1 MKTWAKILG
10 VVAVLAVGVAV
21 AAEVTTVTGINGIK
35 FRLSEASW
43 RYKMTVNVETPEGI
57 KTGSAAREVTVKQVE
72 PEIQGLYQ
80 TRTFVKG
87 EAIAVDLGQRGVLF
101 AIMGTDDYYH
111 VFNSFP
117 ILDKGGDWTLVAK
130 HYRDMKGAKAVL
142 KPEQYPQIVMFKDMN
157 DPKSV
162 TLVKGWRF
170 DIPTQTQIPVD
181 NFEKIYGTGVKVTD
195 FTIELTDDPVTWGI
209 EKWLGWLPELHGSYL
224 HGGTTSREAPL
235 GLHAGHFKQGESQ

>member
-57 KTGSAAREVTVKQVE
+57 KTGSAVREVTVKLVE

-87 EAIAVDLGQRGVLF
+87 EAIAVDLGHRGILF
-101 AIMGTDDYYH
+101 AIMDTDGSYQV
-111 VFNSFP
+111 VFDAFP
-117 ILDKGGDWTLVAK
+117 GPSGFSKEGLEHYGHLAGSKIISDPKKYPEYAQLVTFSDLNNPLTVKGVHPENLSSAFGEGVAIKDMVIEMTGEPITEKIKKWLPWLSTNKGGYLDGQFA
-130 HYRDMKGAKAVL
+130 G
-142 KPEQYPQIVMFKDMN
+142 
-157 DPKSV
+157 
-162 TLVKGWRF
+162 G
-170 DIPTQTQIPVD
+170 
-181 NFEKIYGTGVKVTD
+181 G
-195 FTIELTDDPVTWGI
+195 
-209 EKWLGWLPELHGSYL
+209 PELSNIL
-224 HGGTTSREAPL
+224 HGGN
-235 GLHAGHFKQGESQ
+235 FKQGESQ